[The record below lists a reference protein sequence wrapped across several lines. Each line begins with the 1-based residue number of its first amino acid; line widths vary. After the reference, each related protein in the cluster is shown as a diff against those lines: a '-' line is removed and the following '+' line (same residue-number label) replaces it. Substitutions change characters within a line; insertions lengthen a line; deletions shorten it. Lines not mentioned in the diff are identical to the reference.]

1 MSTFQL
7 KAFHLSRLQ
16 SVCKNVRELCCILCL
31 AIYCMP
37 VLGAET
43 LDFECVDDVAVS
55 SKKNQYLDDKLY
67 AETIQYLRGFISI
80 LNTHNTACDS
90 RAAMLKESRP
100 LGEKSCL
107 NQEEDVVQLIEQSQ
121 IILDNPEKFR
131 ACFDAQRDYKGKNK
145 LYTPNALLQKAS
157 SVSISINRPLLL
169 SLIHI

>member
-1 MSTFQL
+1 
-7 KAFHLSRLQ
+7 
-16 SVCKNVRELCCILCL
+16 
-31 AIYCMP
+31 MP

-157 SVSISINRPLLL
+157 SVSTSINRPLLTEYYKP
-169 SLIHI
+169 SLMIDNTVAEAGQAFGQDFIPMVSNVVDKPLKT